1 MNGNVS
7 LPRKSVLSRHSEI
20 YNSAYVSRRPRV
32 EGYSRPHGRHD
43 AVGNC
48 GRGNFPRFLDQ
59 FQECSFPPPSSSSA
73 TYTLGLLALGSSYE
87 FLIEDHWNPSI
98 SYKPKG
104 APRKKAPRRKFS
116 NNRPTA
122 GRLLENFCFPC
133 TLERTQRPGVSSLYS
148 VETSS

>member
-1 MNGNVS
+1 MSVS
-7 LPRKSVLSRHSEI
+7 PESQYCHVTQKYH
-20 YNSAYVSRRPRV
+20 SAYVSRKPRV
-32 EGYSRPHGRHD
+32 EGYNRPHGRHD

-87 FLIEDHWNPSI
+87 FLIQDHWNPSI

-104 APRKKAPRRKFS
+104 APRKKA
-116 NNRPTA
+116 
-122 GRLLENFCFPC
+122 
-133 TLERTQRPGVSSLYS
+133 TLVGSFRIIAQRPGGYWKTSASRIPSNERS
-148 VETSS
+148 VVESRFSIELKLHRC